1 MRLKFKVLNYSANY
15 AVVGIVAKQA
25 TEVPRP
31 RLSGV
36 STGTARGG
44 SSRRWAEVARGPW
57 LGEDLAAHRRTGQQP
72 VPTSW

>member
-44 SSRRWAEVARGPW
+44 SSRR
-57 LGEDLAAHRRTGQQP
+57 
-72 VPTSW
+72 